1 MALSFKTYPEDFK
14 LKKNNKVVL
23 AADVFGNRF
32 HADQTMY
39 EYLIEF
45 LLIFVSGDDDVKN
58 PKAKLAFHSPES
70 KGNLYYTVEPRM
82 GLRRF
87 IFFDRNKKNDS
98 IGIDRKAYDE
108 LIRKLKEKIDSDD
121 DEEKMRIIEALQ
133 DLLYGYAV
141 VLKKRT
147 WCAQAMLPLCPELVF
162 CEAMPKSNVRVKL
175 NWDDLINKGNGKQ
188 VDTEFDFNK
197 RNFLA
202 RGGELYYLHLLQGM
216 KGQDA
221 KRKRLE
227 SLLKEQ
233 LVDQG
238 KKMSVISNFIQ
249 DTWEECMGYNEPL
262 TERIAIAFIPESAYA
277 DIARD
282 SVDELISFM
291 SCKMHP
297 VQKIELLAKGIMLQ
311 VMRMLSVAPT
321 NYLNNARDY
330 WIVDITGTMVE
341 IVKKTAASRFLT
353 VRDSFTT
360 AIGKSLGGTT
370 SKEKLSN
377 INKVKKDSYDI
388 FKAKGKELQ
397 CIIPTSGPNERF
409 SLSEDCIRFLVLA
422 LVSPGEKMTLDMFLA
437 KLFDKYRIII
447 GPTEYKKIEDN
458 ENIMLTNSFQMNL
471 NSFQDF
477 LKATGF
483 LRELSDATSIVENPY
498 DEIGGEI

>member
-1 MALSFKTYPEDFK
+1 MT
-14 LKKNNKVVL
+14 
-23 AADVFGNRF
+23 G
-32 HADQTMY
+32 
-39 EYLIEF
+39 
-45 LLIFVSGDDDVKN
+45 
-58 PKAKLAFHSPES
+58 
-70 KGNLYYTVEPRM
+70 
-82 GLRRF
+82 
-87 IFFDRNKKNDS
+87 KNDS

-108 LIRKLKEKIDSDD
+108 LIRKLKERIDSDD

-133 DLLYGYAV
+133 DLLHGYAV
-141 VLKKRT
+141 VLKKRA

-162 CEAMPKSNVRVKL
+162 CEAMPKSNARVNL
-175 NWDDLINKGNGKQ
+175 NWDKLFSEGQEKK

-227 SLLKEQ
+227 YLLKEQ
-233 LVDQG
+233 MVDQG
-238 KKMSVISNFIQ
+238 KKMSVISNFVQ
-249 DTWEECMGYNEPL
+249 STWEEYMGYDEPL
-262 TERIAIAFIPESAYA
+262 TERMAIAFIPEGAYA

-282 SVDELISFM
+282 SLDELISFM

-311 VMRMLSVAPT
+311 IMRMLSVATT
-321 NYLNNARDY
+321 NYLNSPRDY
-330 WIVDITGTMVE
+330 WIIDITGTMVE
-341 IVKKTAASRFLT
+341 IVKKTAASRFIT
-353 VRDSFTT
+353 VQDSFTT
-360 AIGKSLGGTT
+360 AIGKSIGGTP
-370 SKEKLSN
+370 SKEKLKS
-377 INKVKKDSYDI
+377 ISKVRKDSYDI

-422 LVSPGEKMTLDMFLA
+422 LVNPGEKMTLDMFLA

-447 GPTEYKKIEDN
+447 GPAEYKEIEDN
-458 ENIMLTNSFQMNL
+458 ANIMLTNSFQMNL